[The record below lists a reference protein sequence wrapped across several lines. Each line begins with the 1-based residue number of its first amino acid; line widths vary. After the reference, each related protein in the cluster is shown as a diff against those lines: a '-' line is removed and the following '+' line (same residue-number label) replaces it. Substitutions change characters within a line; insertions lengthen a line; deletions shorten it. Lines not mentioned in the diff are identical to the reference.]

1 MQLKNVMPRN
11 EMRCDVSLCIYVCVY
26 DYYVCLYVC
35 LCVSINV
42 SMYAHSAMLCH
53 DTDGEHNENMHVP
66 TYVSTIVY
74 VCEM

>member
-1 MQLKNVMPRN
+1 
-11 EMRCDVSLCIYVCVY
+11 
-26 DYYVCLYVC
+26 
-35 LCVSINV
+35 
-42 SMYAHSAMLCH
+42 MLCH